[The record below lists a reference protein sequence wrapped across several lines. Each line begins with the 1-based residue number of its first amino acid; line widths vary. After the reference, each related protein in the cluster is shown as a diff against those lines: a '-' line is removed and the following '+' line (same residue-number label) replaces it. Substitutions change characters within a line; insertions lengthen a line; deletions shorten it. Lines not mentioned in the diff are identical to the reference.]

1 MPISLL
7 RRPEAIVV
15 VALLLAMIGIDFVNP
30 SAKTPRI
37 VFLRPTKNHRAL
49 FRDPGSRQ
57 CAVRFGRDVV
67 TKCRRYGL
75 QIKRH
80 QLIGGEI

>member
-30 SAKTPRI
+30 AFWSLDNQFGLLRSNIVIGIMALNPASRFEPPEQIAYSPFRRI
-37 VFLRPTKNHRAL
+37 AGVSRA
-49 FRDPGSRQ
+49 P
-57 CAVRFGRDVV
+57 
-67 TKCRRYGL
+67 
-75 QIKRH
+75 
-80 QLIGGEI
+80 